1 MTGTGSVQM
10 YHAFVGF
17 IKSDGLADMAFDG
30 TVVVKLDVVC
40 RLIYFEFQSIGK
52 SEYCLLVFV
61 VFGNL

>member
-1 MTGTGSVQM
+1 M

-40 RLIYFEFQSIGK
+40 PLIYFEFQSIGK
-52 SEYCLLVFV
+52 SEYCLLVFM

>member
-1 MTGTGSVQM
+1 M

-17 IKSDGLADMAFDG
+17 IKSDGLTDMAFDG

-40 RLIYFEFQSIGK
+40 PLIYFEFQSIGK